1 MHGKTASSLKNR
13 SKVLG
18 KSVLRAAAMLGI
30 EPPRLA
36 QVLGVSAS
44 SIARLSRGAY
54 SLKETQKS
62 WELAV
67 LVIRLYQGL
76 ETIMAGD
83 EVAMRSW
90 MWNPNTALHGTPVEI
105 IATVQGLVSV
115 VGYVESSRSR
125 V

>member
-1 MHGKTASSLKNR
+1 MRGRATSSLKNR

-18 KSVLRAAAMLGI
+18 KAMLRAVAAPDI

-36 QVLGVSAS
+36 QVLGVSIS
-44 SIARLSRGAY
+44 SISRLSHGSY
-54 SLKETQKS
+54 LLKETKKS

-67 LVIRLYQGL
+67 LVVRLHQAL
-76 ETIMAGD
+76 ESIMTGD
-83 EVAMRSW
+83 QIAMRSW
-90 MWNPNTALHGTPVEI
+90 KWSPNTILHGAPVEH

-115 VGYVESSRSR
+115 VGYVESTRTR

>member
-1 MHGKTASSLKNR
+1 MQGRTTSSLKNR

-18 KSVLRAAAMLGI
+18 KVVLRAAAVLGI
-30 EPPRLA
+30 EPTRLA
-36 QVLGVSAS
+36 QVLGVSTS
-44 SIARLSRGAY
+44 LISRLSRGAY

-67 LVIRLYQGL
+67 QVVRLYQGL

-83 EVAMRSW
+83 EIAVRSW
-90 MWNPNTALHGTPVEI
+90 MWNPNTALHGTPIEI